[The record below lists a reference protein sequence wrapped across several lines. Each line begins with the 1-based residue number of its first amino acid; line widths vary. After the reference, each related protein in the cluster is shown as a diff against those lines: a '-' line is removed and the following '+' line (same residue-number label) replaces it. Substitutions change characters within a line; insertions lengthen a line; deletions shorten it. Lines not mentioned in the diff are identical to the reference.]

1 MKKLLALFLIF
12 CAVSSGA
19 VSSEAGAVSSE
30 SRAGAATASSGNKA
44 LRGLSE
50 PYDDSTVSATV
61 TGRIASI
68 LKREGD
74 FVKKG
79 DIILELEKDEQEIQA
94 EMKKRDWVATKKVCE
109 QTQSISE
116 EELWKKEMDYKVAQ
130 AQLNDRQIRAPFD
143 GQVVKIFLSVGESC
157 DVRQQLVRV
166 VDTRQCRFIT
176 YLESTNK
183 VSISKGKSVTV
194 ELNGSAGAQKFS
206 GVVEYLSPVVDAAS
220 GLREIKVVLP
230 NFDGKIKP
238 GISGSLILSETK

>member
-12 CAVSSGA
+12 CAVSSA
-19 VSSEAGAVSSE
+19 AEAGAGAISSE
-30 SRAGAATASSGNKA
+30 SRAATASSSNKA

-61 TGRIASI
+61 TGRIAFI

-79 DIILELEKDEQEIQA
+79 DLILELEKDEQEIQA
-94 EMKKRDWVATKKVCE
+94 EMKKRDWIATKKVCE

-194 ELNGSAGAQKFS
+194 ELNGSAGAQKFN

-238 GISGSLILSETK
+238 GISGSLILSESK